1 MLKSLRSPLIAAPLM
16 ALAACSSPRP
26 EPAAPVVI
34 HYQHVA
40 NAHEVQFAA
49 PLALAPHAAAWVM
62 PRLRQGFWAI
72 FVLCSMNVR
81 SDLRRFYYDVNDF
94 RIDYPGRDDGPLR
107 PFSLRYDD
115 SPDLN
120 TPGDT
125 PALSGAIAN
134 ELQHGP
140 SQQTFGPGAYPA
152 LNYRIALFIPR
163 GLDDYAGDQLALRY
177 RGQRVL
183 LLGNGYPPFDI
194 PVVGGNGAG
203 VASHCLP

>member
-1 MLKSLRSPLIAAPLM
+1 MNKSLSRPLIAALLT
-16 ALAACSSPRP
+16 ALAACSTPRP

-40 NAHEVQFAA
+40 NAHEVRFAT
-49 PLALAPHAAAWVM
+49 PPVLPPHTAAYVM
-62 PRLRQGFWAI
+62 PRQRQGFWAI

-81 SDLRRFYYDVNDF
+81 SDLPSFYYDVNDF
-94 RIDYPGRDDGPLR
+94 RIDYPGREDGPLR

-115 SPDLN
+115 TPELN
-120 TPGDT
+120 TPADT
-125 PALSGAIAN
+125 PVLAGAIAN
-134 ELQHGP
+134 ELQTGP
-140 SQQTFGPGAYPA
+140 SQQVFGPGAYA
-152 LNYRIALFIPR
+152 TLDYRIALFIPR
-163 GLDDYAGDQLALRY
+163 GLEDYAGDQLALRY

-203 VASHCLP
+203 IASHCLP

>member
-1 MLKSLRSPLIAAPLM
+1 MHKRLSSLLIAAQLM
-16 ALAACSSPRP
+16 ALAACSAPRP

-40 NAHEVQFAA
+40 NAHEVQFAT
-49 PLALAPHAAAWVM
+49 PLALPRHAAAVV

-72 FVLCSMNVR
+72 FVLCSMTVR
-81 SDLRRFYYDVNDF
+81 SDLPRFFYDVNDF
-94 RIDYPGRDDGPLR
+94 RVDYPGRDDGPLR

-115 SPDLN
+115 TPELN
-120 TPGDT
+120 TPADT
-125 PALSGAIAN
+125 PTVANAIAG
-134 ELQHGP
+134 ELQYGP
-140 SQQTFGPGAYPA
+140 SQHSFGPGAYPT
-152 LNYRIALFIPR
+152 LDYRIALFIPR
-163 GLDDYAGDQLALRY
+163 GLDDYAGEQLALRY

-203 VASHCLP
+203 IASHCLP

>member
-1 MLKSLRSPLIAAPLM
+1 MHKRLRSPLIAAQLM

-40 NAHEVQFAA
+40 NVHEIRFAT
-49 PLALAPHAAAWVM
+49 PLALSPHTASYVI

-81 SDLRRFYYDVNDF
+81 SDLPRFYYDVDDF

-115 SPDLN
+115 APDLN
-120 TPGDT
+120 TAGDT
-125 PALSGAIAN
+125 PLLASAIAA

-140 SQQTFGPGAYPA
+140 SQQSFGPGAYPA
-152 LNYRIALFIPR
+152 LDYRIALFVPR

-194 PVVGGNGAG
+194 PVAGGNGAG
-203 VASHCLP
+203 VAAHCLP

>member
-1 MLKSLRSPLIAAPLM
+1 MHKPFTNSLIAAHLL
-16 ALAACSSPRP
+16 ALAACSTPRP

-40 NAHEVQFAA
+40 NAHEVRFAT
-49 PLALAPHAAAWVM
+49 PLALAPHTAAYVV

-72 FVLCSMNVR
+72 FVLCSMHVR
-81 SDLRRFYYDVNDF
+81 SNLRRFYYDVNDF

-107 PFSLRYDD
+107 PFSLRFDD
-115 SPDLN
+115 TPELN
-120 TPGDT
+120 TPADT
-125 PALSGAIAN
+125 AVLASAIGG
-134 ELQHGP
+134 ELQYGP
-140 SQQTFGPGAYPA
+140 SQQIFGPGAYPA
-152 LNYRIALFIPR
+152 LDYRIALFIPR
-163 GLDDYAGDQLALRY
+163 GLDDYAGDQLTLRY

-203 VASHCLP
+203 VAARCLP